1 VRHDW
6 PVVALSVGVLVVTTL
21 VWSSGEDMSI
31 GWLLLVVPAG
41 WGLLALHRAVTLV
54 RAAREGVPRRLR
66 PWAVGTLG
74 CMVALVGTAG
84 ICAAG
89 WPEDVRVRVSRGA
102 LVDAGER
109 VLAGEH
115 PIRAGLYGFSG
126 TTVSGDCALLETGA
140 FMIDSFGIA
149 YCPAGAPSWYEP
161 LGGALYEYSYD

>member
-1 VRHDW
+1 MVAV
-6 PVVALSVGVLVVTTL
+6 PVGALVVTTL
-21 VWSSGEDMSI
+21 VWASGTDMSI

-54 RAAREGVPRRLR
+54 RAAREGRPRQLQ

-74 CMVALVGTAG
+74 CVVALVGTAG

-89 WPEDVRVRVSRGA
+89 WPEDVRIRVSRSA

-115 PIRAGLYGFSG
+115 PTRAGLYGLSG

-149 YCPAGAPSWYEP
+149 YCPAGAPSRYEP
-161 LGGALYEYSYD
+161 LGGPLYEYAFD